1 MKKIAFCFL
10 VFLFSISF
18 SDIQAANRDV
28 VLTLPAETVHAAIK
42 KILPLTIPTQGSA
55 MQGQLIVESIDQLSI
70 RNNVISVRGVLGGK
84 NMTVN
89 AMVADKPFR
98 VQLGELRL
106 PVSCDLLTRFD
117 RQTRN
122 LYITPRFTER
132 GNGQDAGLASL
143 LGSLAGREYP
153 LELDALKRLD
163 FEVGT
168 RVIAFTMQPTN
179 IIGQD
184 NALIFYLQPQ
194 IRPAASH

>member
-1 MKKIAFCFL
+1 
-10 VFLFSISF
+10 
-18 SDIQAANRDV
+18 
-28 VLTLPAETVHAAIK
+28 
-42 KILPLTIPTQGSA
+42 

-122 LYITPRFTER
+122 LYITPALPNEVTARMPDWPAFWEVWPA
-132 GNGQDAGLASL
+132 GNI
-143 LGSLAGREYP
+143 P
-153 LELDALKRLD
+153 LSW
-163 FEVGT
+163 
-168 RVIAFTMQPTN
+168 MP
-179 IIGQD
+179 
-184 NALIFYLQPQ
+184 
-194 IRPAASH
+194 